1 MAKIRNGIF
10 GPIHGKLGSLVGAT
24 WKNIP
29 YLRVLPDLTNSTKLA
44 TPAQIACREKFKF
57 VQGWLVPFY
66 SYVTVGFKNYAKDK
80 TEINAAFSANYKLAT
95 VGVYPDLSIDYSK
108 VVLSKG
114 YLPGLFN
121 AKAQFSADAEELDL
135 SWQKNYNDDSSYD
148 DQLILTV
155 YNRELKIVD
164 GFIGGVR
171 RTELKCSLKL
181 NPKLI
186 GRSLDVYVSLIS
198 LNGKKIA
205 NSEYLGRVVSI

>member
-10 GPIHGKLGSLVGAT
+10 GPIQGKLGNLVGAT

-29 YLRVLPDLTNSTKLA
+29 YLRVLPNKTENGKTG

-57 VQGWLVPFY
+57 VTEWLVPFHP
-66 SYVTVGFKNYAKDK
+66 YVTVGFKNHANEK
-80 TEINAAFSANYKLAT
+80 TEINAAFSINYKLAT
-95 VGVYPDLSIDYSK
+95 VGVYPDLSIDYRK

-114 YLPGLFN
+114 YLPGFFN
-121 AKAQFSADAEELDL
+121 AKAQFSANAKELEL
-135 SWQKNYNDDSSYD
+135 TWEQNYNDDSSLD
-148 DQLILTV
+148 DLLILTV

-171 RTELKCSLKL
+171 RADLKCSLKL

-198 LNGKKIA
+198 LNGKKVA
-205 NSEYLGRVVSI
+205 NSEYLGRVAAI

>member
-1 MAKIRNGIF
+1 MARIRNGIF
-10 GPIHGKLGSLVGAT
+10 GPIHGKLGNLVGAT
-24 WKNIP
+24 WKNVP
-29 YLRVLPDLTNSTKLA
+29 YLRVLPDLTKNSKLA
-44 TPAQIACREKFKF
+44 TQAQIASREKFKF
-57 VQGWLVPFY
+57 MQEWLVPFY
-66 SYVTVGFKNYAKDK
+66 SYVTVGFKNHAKDK
-80 TEINAAFSANYKLAT
+80 TEINAAFSINYKLAI

-121 AKAQFSADAEELDL
+121 AEVQFSANTEELEL
-135 SWQKNYNDDSSYD
+135 TWLQNYNDDSSLD
-148 DQLILTV
+148 DLLILTV

-171 RTELKCSLKL
+171 RADLKCSLKL

-198 LNGKKIA
+198 LNGKKVA
-205 NSEYLGRVVSI
+205 NSEYLGRVVAI